1 VQQSPTKPR
10 DPDEGNSPAVEPADA
25 PDDDAAPRVGA
36 VPGLPLAGGV
46 EPGEA
51 KMAFAP
57 LPATSALAH
66 GESERLNAA
75 ASARYA
81 SEDYAGAI
89 EALRR
94 VLNLNPDSAAAHN
107 NLAISLWRARRTA
120 EAELHCRRAL
130 ALGAEYVPAY
140 KLMAEMLRERND
152 TAGALAFYD
161 RIIALDPKGPMAHN
175 NAGLVLRNL
184 GRFADAEASF
194 KRALALKPDDP
205 GIQFNVLMMRRDDSG
220 LADAIACCRDAL
232 KQSPD
237 NVDVLTNL
245 GVVLLQVG
253 DHDQS
258 LAHFERAA
266 RLKPHNYTTRA
277 NMSLLLLLLG
287 EYERGWSEY
296 EHRWDLFEVTKP
308 KFAQPLWEGEQLDG
322 RTILLHYEQG
332 LGDTIQCLRYV
343 PMVAARGG
351 RVVLRLERTLVR
363 LAASLAE
370 NIVISPPR
378 APLPTFDVWSPLL
391 SLPRLFGTRVESI
404 PAKVPYL
411 GVRPPIVERWRRRLE
426 GLSGLRVGLV
436 WGGSPR
442 HLNDFRRS
450 IDLARLRPIL
460 DVPGVSFVSLQVGPP
475 AADLAALPTGAVVD
489 LSAELTDFSE
499 TAGAMM
505 NLDLIIAVDTAVVHL
520 AGSLARPTWV
530 MLPFA
535 PDWRWMIG
543 RDDSTWYPTLRLY
556 RQSAPSDWNSVITR
570 VAADLASLVAQQ
582 PRR

>member
-1 VQQSPTKPR
+1 MQHSPIESR
-10 DPDEGNSPAVEPADA
+10 DSDETNAPTVGPADA

-46 EPGEA
+46 EPGES
-51 KMAFAP
+51 KEAFAP
-57 LPATSALAH
+57 LTATSALAR

-75 ASARYA
+75 ASAKYA
-81 SEDYAGAI
+81 TEDYAGAI
-89 EALRR
+89 EPLRR

-107 NLAISLWRARRTA
+107 NLAIALWRAQRLS

-140 KLMAEMLRERND
+140 KLMAEMLRQRND
-152 TAGALAFYD
+152 AAGALAFYD
-161 RIIALDPKGPMAHN
+161 RIVALDPKGPMAHN

-184 GRFADAEASF
+184 GRFDEAEAAF

-205 GIQFNVLMMRRDDSG
+205 GVRFNVLMMRRDDSG
-220 LADAIACCRDAL
+220 LAEAIACCRGSL
-232 KQSPD
+232 EQSPD

-245 GVVLLQVG
+245 AVVLLQVG
-253 DHDQS
+253 DYDQA

-266 RLKPHNYTTRA
+266 RLKPNNYSTRA
-277 NMSLLLLLLG
+277 NMSLLLLMLG

-308 KFAQPLWEGEQLDG
+308 KFAQPLWQGEQLNG
-322 RTILLHYEQG
+322 RTILLHHEQG

-378 APLPTFDVWSPLL
+378 APLPAFDVWSPLL
-391 SLPRLFGTRVESI
+391 SLPRLFGTRVETI
-404 PAKVPYL
+404 PANVPYL
-411 GVRPPIVERWRRRLE
+411 GVRPPIIERWRRRLD
-426 GLSGLRVGLV
+426 GVAGLRVGLV

-450 IDLARLRPIL
+450 VDLARLRPIL
-460 DVPGVSFVSLQVGPP
+460 DVPGVSFVSLQVGPR
-475 AADLAALPTGAVVD
+475 AADLAALPTGAMVD

-530 MLPFA
+530 MMPFT

-543 RDDSTWYPTLRLY
+543 REDNSWYPTLRLY
-556 RQSAPSDWNSVITR
+556 RQSAPSDWDGVIAR
-570 VAADLASLVAQQ
+570 VAADLAALAAQQ